1 MANTSSNIPPLARAW
16 QRMSASLVP
25 VFAVITAF
33 LVGIPLMIATGGDG
47 DIGKGLQVS
56 GSAYSALIEGFTGIA
71 INDVVSN
78 DDFDPIRRYAA
89 ANEISTERLTRQAR
103 PFEYVATTGVNTLR
117 DLLAFL
123 DAHPFDAEKI
133 TELSERI
140 PVMRNIGEANLR
152 ETGTTTLAALE
163 TMDAERATVRNLAS
177 LATTIERLGSSAVA
191 GIASPADFEAALR
204 SASQLSAEDFAAAAQ
219 LWAALV
225 AEAENPDQILAHLKL
240 IDKYGQVALHRSY
253 ETLLE
258 LDAENIALIGSDAD
272 KILAINA
279 LNPQDVIDS
288 HETIAALDAANITD
302 PTALALNFRLLARLY
317 EAGFLTAPTVNEA
330 LETEVAEMTQKH
342 FIVQRPGDQI
352 LALRDHPGNL
362 AGFLRND
369 QNLPVVYIRL
379 GGSAILFLPG
389 NLENT
394 VVRAIPYIIAGLA
407 VSLGFKAGLFNIG
420 AEGQLHLGAILAAWI
435 GFSLL
440 GLPPLLHIAL
450 VLLTGAVGGFLWGAI
465 PGLLKAFTGAHE
477 VITTIMLNFIALLFV
492 DWLIKSDNPV
502 LLGDPN
508 ASVPK
513 TPDLLPSAMLPTLNT
528 IPWWVFIILG
538 LVVFV
543 YQLYMVYAREGV
555 LDAESKPKPGRYG
568 LIDWQLMI
576 KNMTSA
582 RLRRPVIMGVAV
594 ALIGLFV
601 SAITVRPILH
611 FGFIIMLFLVWLVDW
626 FLERTTPGFEL
637 RTVGLNQHAAR
648 YAGMSVP
655 LNVMLA
661 LALSGMLAGCAGAV
675 EISGTTHVMFPAM
688 FLSYGFDSIAVA
700 LLARN
705 NPRNMIA
712 SGLLWG
718 GLLTGAGL
726 MQVRANI
733 AIDLVKIIQ
742 ALIIM
747 FIAADQIIRFLWRV
761 PEQKAED
768 KVQFTSGW
776 GGK

>member
-1 MANTSSNIPPLARAW
+1 MTTTTQTIPPFARAW
-16 QRMSASLVP
+16 QRLSGGLVP

-33 LVGIPLMIATGGDG
+33 LVGIPLMIMTGGDG

-56 GSAYSALIEGFTGIA
+56 GNAYSALIEGFTGLA

-78 DDFDPIRRYAA
+78 DDFAPMRRYAEV
-89 ANEISTERLTRQAR
+89 NDISLDRLTRQAR
-103 PFEYVATTGVNTLR
+103 PFEFVANTGIATLR
-117 DLLAFL
+117 DDLAFL
-123 DAHPFDAEKI
+123 DDHPFDAEKI
-133 TELSERI
+133 VELSERL
-140 PVMRNIGEANLR
+140 PVMRNIGEAKLR
-152 ETGTTTLAALE
+152 DIGTTTLATLEAL
-163 TMDAERATVRNLAS
+163 DAERDAVRDLAS
-177 LATTIERLGSSAVA
+177 LATTIARLDSMTIAGLVTADDFAGALRDASELSDEDFTAVA
-191 GIASPADFEAALR
+191 A
-204 SASQLSAEDFAAAAQ
+204 
-219 LWAALV
+219 LWAQVV
-225 AEAENPDQILAHLKL
+225 AASDDTDKLLAHLKV
-240 IDKYGQVALHRSY
+240 IDAQGQVALQRHY

-258 LDAENIALIGSDAD
+258 LDAENITLIGSDAD
-272 KILAINA
+272 KILSIAA
-279 LNPQDVIDS
+279 LNPEDVINS
-288 HETIAALDAANITD
+288 RETIAALDAAKIAD
-302 PTALALNFRLLARLY
+302 PTALAINFRLLARLY
-317 EAGFLTAPTVNEA
+317 EAGFLTATTINEA
-330 LETEVAEMTQKH
+330 LEDEIPVMVQQH
-342 FIVQRPGDQI
+342 LIVQRPGDQI
-352 LALRDHPGNL
+352 LSLRDNANTI
-362 AGFLRND
+362 AGTMQND
-369 QNLPVVYIRL
+369 QNLPVAFLRF

-394 VVRAIPYIIAGLA
+394 VIRAIPYIIAGLA
-407 VSLGFKAGLFNIG
+407 VTLGFKAGLFNIG
-420 AEGQLHLGAILAAWI
+420 AEGQLHLGAILAAWF
-435 GFSLL
+435 GFALL
-440 GLPPLLHIAL
+440 GLPPLVHIAL
-450 VLLTGAVGGFLWGAI
+450 VLLAGAIGGFLWGAI

-477 VITTIMLNFIALLFV
+477 VITTIMLNFIALLLV
-492 DWLIKSDNPV
+492 DWLIKSDSPV
-502 LLGDPN
+502 LLGDAA

-528 IPWWVFIILG
+528 IPWWVFI
-538 LVVFV
+538 VFGV
-543 YQLYMVYAREGV
+543 IVFAYQLFIVYE
-555 LDAESKPKPGRYG
+555 RYH
-568 LIDWQLMI
+568 QV
-576 KNMTSA
+576 TVA
-582 RLRRPVIMGVAV
+582 HLRRPVIMGVAV

-611 FGFIIMLFLVWLVDW
+611 FGFFIMLFLVWLVDW

-661 LALSGMLAGCAGAV
+661 MALSGMLAGFAGAV

-712 SGLLWG
+712 AGLLWG

-733 AIDLVKIIQ
+733 AIDLVKILQ

-747 FIAADQIIRFLWRV
+747 FVAADQIIRFLWRV

>member
-1 MANTSSNIPPLARAW
+1 MENDQKL
-16 QRMSASLVP
+16 P
-25 VFAVITAF
+25 V
-33 LVGIPLMIATGGDG
+33 
-47 DIGKGLQVS
+47 
-56 GSAYSALIEGFTGIA
+56 
-71 INDVVSN
+71 
-78 DDFDPIRRYAA
+78 
-89 ANEISTERLTRQAR
+89 
-103 PFEYVATTGVNTLR
+103 
-117 DLLAFL
+117 
-123 DAHPFDAEKI
+123 
-133 TELSERI
+133 
-140 PVMRNIGEANLR
+140 
-152 ETGTTTLAALE
+152 
-163 TMDAERATVRNLAS
+163 
-177 LATTIERLGSSAVA
+177 
-191 GIASPADFEAALR
+191 
-204 SASQLSAEDFAAAAQ
+204 
-219 LWAALV
+219 
-225 AEAENPDQILAHLKL
+225 
-240 IDKYGQVALHRSY
+240 
-253 ETLLE
+253 
-258 LDAENIALIGSDAD
+258 
-272 KILAINA
+272 
-279 LNPQDVIDS
+279 
-288 HETIAALDAANITD
+288 
-302 PTALALNFRLLARLY
+302 
-317 EAGFLTAPTVNEA
+317 
-330 LETEVAEMTQKH
+330 
-342 FIVQRPGDQI
+342 
-352 LALRDHPGNL
+352 
-362 AGFLRND
+362 GFLRF
-369 QNLPVVYIRL
+369 

-394 VVRAIPYIIAGLA
+394 VIRAIPYIIAGLA
-407 VSLGFKAGLFNIG
+407 VTLGFKAGLFNIG
-420 AEGQLHLGAILAAWI
+420 AEGQLHLGAILAAWF
-435 GFSLL
+435 GFALL
-440 GLPPLLHIAL
+440 GLPPLVHIVL
-450 VLLTGAVGGFLWGAI
+450 VLLAGAMGGFLWGAI

-477 VITTIMLNFIALLFV
+477 VITTIMLNFIALLLV

-502 LLGDPN
+502 ILGDPN

-528 IPWWVFIILG
+528 FPWWVFIVFG
-538 LVVFV
+538 VVVFA
-543 YQLYMVYAREGV
+543 YQVFMVYERQHKVTIAH
-555 LDAESKPKPGRYG
+555 
-568 LIDWQLMI
+568 
-576 KNMTSA
+576 
-582 RLRRPVIMGVAV
+582 LRRPVIMGIAV

-611 FGFIIMLFLVWLVDW
+611 FGFFIMLFLVWLVDW

-661 LALSGMLAGCAGAV
+661 MALSGMLAGLAGAV

-712 SGLLWG
+712 AGFLWG

>member
-1 MANTSSNIPPLARAW
+1 MTSSTPNPPQNIPPFARAW
-16 QRMSASLVP
+16 QRISGGLVP
-25 VFAVITAF
+25 IFAVITAF
-33 LVGIPLMIATGGDG
+33 LVGIPLMIMTGGDG
-47 DIGKGLQVS
+47 DVGKGLQVS
-56 GSAYSALIEGFTGIA
+56 GNAYSALIEGFTGLA
-71 INDVVSN
+71 INDVISN
-78 DDFDPIRRYAA
+78 DDFAPISRYA
-89 ANEISTERLTRQAR
+89 ETHEVSTERLTRQAR
-103 PFEYVATTGVNTLR
+103 PFEFVATTGIATLR
-117 DLLAFL
+117 DYLAFL
-123 DAHPFDAEKI
+123 EAHPFDAEKI
-133 TELSERI
+133 VELSERL
-140 PVMRNIGEANLR
+140 PVMRNLGEANLR
-152 ETGTTTLAALE
+152 EIGASTLATLE
-163 TMDAERATVRNLAS
+163 DLDADRGTVRNLAS
-177 LATTIERLGSSAVA
+177 LATTIARRDSMTIA
-191 GIASPADFEAALR
+191 GLVTAADFTAALR
-204 SASQLSAEDFAAAAQ
+204 AASELSDEDFTAVADLWAQ
-219 LWAALV
+219 LV
-225 AEAENPDQILAHLKL
+225 AQSDDMDKLLAHLKL
-240 IDKYGQVALHRSY
+240 IDAQGQVALQRQY
-253 ETLLE
+253 ETLQE
-258 LDAENIALIGSDAD
+258 LDAENISLVGADAD
-272 KILAINA
+272 KLLAINA

-288 HETIAALDAANITD
+288 QETITALDAANISD
-302 PTALALNFRLLARLY
+302 PSPLALNFRVLARLY

-330 LETEVAEMTQKH
+330 LETEIAPMVQQH
-342 FIVQRPGDQI
+342 LIVQRPGDQI
-352 LALRDHPGNL
+352 LFLRDNATSIIGTMENDQKLPV
-362 AGFLRND
+362 GFLRF
-369 QNLPVVYIRL
+369 

-394 VVRAIPYIIAGLA
+394 VIRAIPYIIAGLA
-407 VSLGFKAGLFNIG
+407 VTLGFKAGLFNIG
-420 AEGQLHLGAILAAWI
+420 AEGQLHLGAILAAWF
-435 GFSLL
+435 GFALL
-440 GLPPLLHIAL
+440 GLPPLVHIVL
-450 VLLTGAVGGFLWGAI
+450 VLLAGAMGGFLWGAI

-477 VITTIMLNFIALLFV
+477 VITTIMLNFIALLLV

-502 LLGDPN
+502 ILGDPN

-528 IPWWVFIILG
+528 FPWWVFIVFG
-538 LVVFV
+538 VVVFA
-543 YQLYMVYAREGV
+543 YQVFMVYERQHKVTIAH
-555 LDAESKPKPGRYG
+555 
-568 LIDWQLMI
+568 
-576 KNMTSA
+576 
-582 RLRRPVIMGVAV
+582 LRRPVIMGIAV

-611 FGFIIMLFLVWLVDW
+611 FGFFIMLFLVWLVDW

-661 LALSGMLAGCAGAV
+661 MALSGMLAGLAGAV

-712 SGLLWG
+712 AGFLWG